1 MWRIRPELSGE
12 QRRLSVRAASLPP
25 SLPGDLRYVLDKFSF
40 LSKRRVGVL
49 GSQYGGW
56 LAALVLANSGAGAV
70 QCGVITDPMMELDR
84 LGRFNKH
91 LPVRNIWK

>member
-1 MWRIRPELSGE
+1 M
-12 QRRLSVRAASLPP
+12 
-25 SLPGDLRYVLDKFSF
+25 
-40 LSKRRVGVL
+40 GVL